1 MNTSL
6 YWGPFCFLCFPLT
19 GLHGPWVVKVKQ
31 ERWAP
36 KEHIAVQTPAGG
48 AFGYHCRPSVW
59 AVQRKFCQGTIG
71 QEHWQHLIHSYLLK
85 PGDFCNS
92 VPVNHLYV
100 ISQLLFTQIWLEVF
114 AVMGAEWSM
123 ETGKKKKN
131 FELSLLGFEM
141 MSLKCCSRTCL
152 LHPTLFL
159 LTFRFC

>member
-6 YWGPFCFLCFPLT
+6 YWGPLCFLCFPLT

-123 ETGKKKKN
+123 ETGKKKKALN
-131 FELSLLGFEM
+131 YLYLALRWWAWSAVQEPV
-141 MSLKCCSRTCL
+141 CCIQRSSY
-152 LHPTLFL
+152 
-159 LTFRFC
+159 